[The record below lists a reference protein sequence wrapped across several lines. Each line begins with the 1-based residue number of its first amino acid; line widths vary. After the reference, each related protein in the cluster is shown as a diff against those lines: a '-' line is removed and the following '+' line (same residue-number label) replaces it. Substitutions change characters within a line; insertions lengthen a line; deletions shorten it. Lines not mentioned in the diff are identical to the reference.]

1 MNSRAKISI
10 VFGTYKDPELIIPTL
25 EGLRSQIFKDFV
37 VYVVD
42 DNDPDEMKLVER
54 AKEIISGY
62 SELDIHYIKNDINI
76 GVPHVYRKWIDLVDS
91 KYFYICGAGD
101 VLLPKSLHSMINFLT
116 SHDTAS
122 MVHGLEHFE
131 RSDKTTYEIKHPPR
145 ETGEY
150 SIVKYLKFHL
160 LGGKENLGWSQASA
174 MYRTEFF
181 KIKDIPITN
190 YHFWDHYFH
199 CVYLLHSDKIGF
211 LNDYL
216 AIRHVDSNLDVWAQQ
231 NTFTNRLARRVQTSK
246 FIDEFEVLLIQKK
259 YPINW
264 YRLKNAIQ
272 IIKGIG
278 YCHTS
283 NEFNLASRVA
293 ISDLLSVLS
302 IGMLRI
308 VLYPLLKLFSLLRKY

>member
-76 GVPHVYRKWIDLVDS
+76 GVPHVYRKWINLVNTE
-91 KYFYICGAGD
+91 YFYICGAGD
-101 VLLPKSLHSMINFLT
+101 RLLPHSIEKMTNFLDQNLVV
-116 SHDTAS
+116 SF
-122 MVHGLEHFE
+122 VHGLEKFKIN
-131 RSDKTTYEIKHPPR
+131 DKHTYEIEHPKR
-145 ETGEY
+145 ETGLY
-150 SIVKYLKFHL
+150 SPFKYLKFHL
-160 LGGKENLGWSQASA
+160 IGGEENFGWSQASA
-174 MYRTEFF
+174 MYRTEIF
-181 KIKDIPITN
+181 KIKNIPITN

-199 CVYLLHSDKIGF
+199 CAYLLHSYKIGF

-216 AIRHVDSNLDVWAQQ
+216 AIRHVDSSLNIWARQ
-231 NTFTNRLARRVQTSK
+231 NTFTNRMERRIQTSK